1 MEMFV
6 FIGLLLGGLIYVY
19 KSGILKWT

>member
-1 MEMFV
+1 MFV
-6 FIGLLLGGLIYVY
+6 FIALLFGGLIYVY